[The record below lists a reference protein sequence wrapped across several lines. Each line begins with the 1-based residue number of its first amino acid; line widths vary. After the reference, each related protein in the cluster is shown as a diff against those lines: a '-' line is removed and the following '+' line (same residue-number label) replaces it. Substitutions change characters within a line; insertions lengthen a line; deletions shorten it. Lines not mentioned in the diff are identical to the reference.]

1 MITTR
6 LSLSFF
12 ALIFIAALLVPSTA
26 AFAGGQAKVAVCH
39 IPPGN
44 PANAHVIV
52 IGAPA
57 VPAHLNH
64 GDTLGACDEPGD
76 DDGGDGGGD
85 GGGDS
90 PDGGDGGGGDCAECG
105 PDGGGEG
112 DGGGGG
118 YGEG

>member
-85 GGGDS
+85 S